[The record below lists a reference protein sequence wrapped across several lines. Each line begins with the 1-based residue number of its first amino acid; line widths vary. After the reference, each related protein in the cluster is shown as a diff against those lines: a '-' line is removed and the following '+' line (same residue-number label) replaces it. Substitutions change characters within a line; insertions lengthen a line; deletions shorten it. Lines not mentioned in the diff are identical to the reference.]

1 MVATFKVYLRW
12 WIIIIIIIFYYSRN
26 GHSWHKRQPIGVI
39 WITRR
44 SNIRQVATL
53 KLTATSHLCMFF
65 LTFAPLSQS
74 MFNSQQHR
82 PSSTANCMFFFVC
95 TRILWPPTRTLPLD
109 HPWNRDFIPCMVD
122 CRNVCLVLHGSLP
135 WKAALRL
142 PYPTTLPR
150 PHHATTVGNYQEWD
164 PLASIL
170 SGSSPHAYICH

>member
-1 MVATFKVYLRW
+1 MLATFKVYLRW

-44 SNIRQVATL
+44 SNFRQVTTL

-65 LTFAPLSQS
+65 LTFSPLSQS

-95 TRILWPPTRTLPLD
+95 TRILWPPTRTLPRGHPCNRGFSHIYGGLLYKYRMLWPPTRTLPLG
-109 HPWNRDFIPCMVD
+109 HPWNRGFVPYSVGYQ
-122 CRNVCLVLHGSLP
+122 NV
-135 WKAALRL
+135 
-142 PYPTTLPR
+142 
-150 PHHATTVGNYQEWD
+150 
-164 PLASIL
+164 
-170 SGSSPHAYICH
+170 